1 MYKIILF
8 VGFSIVFWQCNSPS
22 PSNNNSQNLSIFP
35 IEANKQKNDVIEY
48 YNEYKDLD
56 TTSISQGAVNN
67 GKLIN
72 GVIVP
77 FYGENFEYFDSKSYL
92 AGRAFLNY
100 QVLKSVLQT
109 YKELQK
115 RLPNRK
121 FYIMECSHQHG
132 GKLHPHITHQNGLSI
147 DFMVPKTKNN
157 EAFYGLDTL
166 GINHYS
172 LEFNTK
178 GEYQKDPS
186 ISIDFETMAKHILTL
201 QQHLLQNKLKIA
213 KVIFK
218 TELKEALFATKSG
231 EILQKSGIYF
241 TKSLTPLINSLHD
254 DHYHIDF
261 EFIK

>member
-1 MYKIILF
+1 MRKFFIALVF
-8 VGFSIVFWQCNSPS
+8 LSVFWQCNTP
-22 PSNNNSQNLSIFP
+22 PNNKPTPQNLSIIPSFG
-35 IEANKQKNDVIEY
+35 EKQNQEVIQY
-48 YNEYKDLD
+48 YNQYKNLD
-56 TTSISQGAVNN
+56 TSSISQGTVNN

-77 FYGENFEYFDSKSYL
+77 FYGNNFEYFDSKSYL
-92 AGRAFLNY
+92 AGRGFLHY
-100 QVLKSVLQT
+100 KVLQSVLNC
-109 YKELQK
+109 YAELHQK
-115 RLPNRK
+115 LPERK

-147 DFMVPKTKNN
+147 DFMVPKVKNN
-157 EAFYGLDTL
+157 EAFYGLDSL

-172 LEFNTK
+172 LEFNAK

-186 ISIDFETMAKHILTL
+186 ISIDFETMATHILTL

-231 EILQKSGIYF
+231 KILQKSNIYF